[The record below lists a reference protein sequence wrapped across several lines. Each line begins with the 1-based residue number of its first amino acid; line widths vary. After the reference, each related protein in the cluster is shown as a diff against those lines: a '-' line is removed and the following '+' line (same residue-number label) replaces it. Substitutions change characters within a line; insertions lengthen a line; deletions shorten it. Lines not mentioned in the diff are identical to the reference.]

1 MTPTQSTP
9 SNGSHERINLNIR
22 KIVLAGI
29 LGGILAGGSPMALAA
44 EPEAPLDVFAFP
56 SIQHMVLIEG
66 GGYFPILNNMG
77 NDLYAVFRTG
87 GGHLGRGGALVIT
100 HSLPDTARWSPRIT
114 VVDGP
119 EDDRNPAV
127 GFGKN
132 NRIIVGYHE
141 QGSYTPEGK
150 YQPSLNKALCKVT
163 LSDDLGNTWST
174 PQPLGIAGLETCSP
188 YGRIISLPDGT
199 LLMNVYGP
207 YTDTV
212 PGMEAVDKDQ
222 GDYAYLVRS
231 TDNGQTWKDPSL
243 ILAAHN
249 ETALLRLSDGRLLAV
264 SRGSTNQQRLDY
276 TLSLDEG
283 RTWSEPLR
291 LTGPSQH
298 PADLIPLSNGWILM
312 LFGDRSGSEHTIKGI
327 ISRDHA
333 LSWDVDHTLILSR
346 PVKGDFG
353 YPSGVLLPNGN
364 LAYMYYWAGPAKD
377 AYDYSQARG
386 YVIQFKESDLIA
398 AYEEWLGE

>member
-1 MTPTQSTP
+1 MRPAHEFFSTRPQSGWK
-9 SNGSHERINLNIR
+9 NGVPWILF
-22 KIVLAGI
+22 LGI
-29 LGGILAGGSPMALAA
+29 LTVGTLAA
-44 EPEAPLDVFAFP
+44 YAAELESPVDIFAFS

-66 GGYFPILNNMG
+66 GGYFPILNHLE

-100 HSLPDTARWSPRIT
+100 HSQPDSARWSPRVT

-150 YQPSLNKALCKVT
+150 YNPSLDKALCKVT
-163 LSDDLGNTWST
+163 VSDDLGKTWSAS
-174 PQPLGIAGLETCSP
+174 QLLGIPGLETCSP
-188 YGRIISLPDGT
+188 YGRIISLPDGL

-207 YTDTV
+207 YTDAV
-212 PGMEAVDKDQ
+212 PGMESVAKEQ

-231 TDNGQTWKDPSL
+231 SDNGQTWKDPSL

-249 ETALLRLSDGRLLAV
+249 ETALMRLADGRLLAV
-264 SRGSTNQQRLDY
+264 SRGSNNQQRLDY
-276 TLSLDEG
+276 SISQDEG

-312 LFGDRSGSEHTIKGI
+312 IFGDRSGGEHSVKGI
-327 ISRDHA
+327 ISRDNA
-333 LSWDVDHTLILSR
+333 LSWDVEHTIILSR

-353 YPSGVLLPNGN
+353 YPSGVLLPNGA
-364 LAYMYYWAGPAKD
+364 LAYLYYWAGPAKD
-377 AYDYSQARG
+377 SYDFSQARG
-386 YVIQFKESDLIA
+386 YLIQFKESELLA
-398 AYEEWLGE
+398 AYQKWIGE

>member
-1 MTPTQSTP
+1 MTQTQSTQ
-9 SNGSHERINLNIR
+9 STGSHVKMNPAIR
-22 KIVLAGI
+22 MFVLAGI
-29 LGGILAGGSPMALAA
+29 LWGILAGDSLMAFAG
-44 EPEAPLDVFAFP
+44 EPESPADIFAFP

-66 GGYFPILNNMG
+66 GGYFPILNNLE
-77 NDLYAVFRTG
+77 NDLYAVLRTG

-100 HSLPDTARWSPRIT
+100 HSQPDSARWSPRVT

-150 YQPSLNKALCKVT
+150 YNPSLNKALCKITV
-163 LSDDLGNTWST
+163 SDDLGKTWSA
-174 PQPLGIAGLETCSP
+174 PQLLGIAGLETSSP

-207 YTDTV
+207 YAADV
-212 PGMEAVDKDQ
+212 PGMKSVPSDQ

-231 TDNGQTWKDPSL
+231 SDNGQTWKDPSL
-243 ILAAHN
+243 ILGAHN

-264 SRGSTNQQRLDY
+264 SRGSNNQQRLDY
-276 TLSLDEG
+276 SISKDVG
-283 RTWSEPLR
+283 RTWSAPLR

-298 PADLIPLSNGWILM
+298 PADLITLSNGWILM
-312 LFGDRSGSEHTIKGI
+312 IFGDRSGSEHTIKGI

-333 LSWDVDHTLILSR
+333 LTWDVEHTIIMSR

-377 AYDYSQARG
+377 AYDFSQARG

-398 AYEEWLGE
+398 AYQKWIGE

>member
-1 MTPTQSTP
+1 MTQTQLIQSA
-9 SNGSHERINLNIR
+9 GSHEEINRNIR

-29 LGGILAGGSPMALAA
+29 LGGILAGGSRMALAG
-44 EPEAPLDVFAFP
+44 EPESPVDIFAFP
-56 SIQHMVLIEG
+56 SIQHMVLIEE
-66 GGYFPILNNMG
+66 GGYFPILNHLE
-77 NDLYAVFRTG
+77 NDLYAVFRAG

-100 HSLPDTARWSPRIT
+100 HSQPDTARWTPRVT

-127 GFGKN
+127 GFGQDH
-132 NRIIVGYHE
+132 RIIVGYHE

-150 YQPSLNKALCKVT
+150 YNPSLNQALCKVT
-163 LSDDLGNTWST
+163 LSDDLGKTWTT
-174 PQPLGIAGLETCSP
+174 PHPLGIPGLETCSP

-207 YTDTV
+207 YTDKV
-212 PGMEAVDKDQ
+212 PGMEAVSQDQ
-222 GDYAYLVRS
+222 GDYAYMVRS
-231 TDNGQTWKDPSL
+231 TDNGRTWKDPSL

-249 ETALLRLSDGRLLAV
+249 ETALLRLADGRLLAV
-264 SRGSTNQQRLDY
+264 ARGSNNQQRLDY
-276 TLSLDEG
+276 TLSRDEG

-312 LFGDRSGSEHTIKGI
+312 LFGDRSGSEHTIQGI
-327 ISRDHA
+327 ISRDNA

-353 YPSGVLLPNGN
+353 YPSGVLLPNGIV
-364 LAYMYYWAGPAKD
+364 AYMYYWAGPARD
-377 AYDYSQARG
+377 AYDFSQARG
-386 YVIQFKESDLIA
+386 YLIQFQESELIA
-398 AYEEWLGE
+398 AYEEWLGK